1 MNAIP
6 KKQTALQ
13 LVGPDEL
20 KLNTDKDVL
29 APGPYQILA
38 RVEAV
43 GLCFSDLKLL
53 KQFDAHARKSEVL
66 CGIEPKALAENP
78 AYVPGTKP
86 TVPGHEACCTI
97 VAVGDHVKHH
107 RIGQRVLV
115 QTDYRWLKTAASN
128 AAFGYNF
135 EGALQQYV
143 LMDERIIIEPDSG
156 ESFLIPVEDHLSA
169 SAAALVEP
177 WACVESSYISKERA
191 AIKTGG
197 KLLVVADKGR
207 AVKGVQEAF
216 DRAGAPAGVTVICAE
231 PSQAAALANAQ
242 KADNCESIPNEH
254 FDDIVYFGSDKTT
267 IETLNDKLAGGGI
280 MNIVLG
286 GSSIGAPV
294 SIGVGRV
301 HYGLTRWIGTTG
313 SNPAESYKNI
323 PRTCELRD
331 GESFVVV
338 GAGGPMGQMHVIRAL
353 CSGVPNIT
361 VIGTDMDDARLASLQ
376 KKAEPFARAN
386 GVAMKMVNTVKM
398 PLTGKYS
405 YFALMAPV
413 PVLVSNSIR
422 DSQPGCLINLFAGIP
437 APTKHEIDLDTY
449 IANRCFML
457 GTSGSTI
464 DDMKIVLKKVTSG
477 RLNTNCSVD
486 AVSGMAGATAG
497 IAAVENRTLA
507 GKIVVYP
514 MLHDMGLIPLVD
526 LHQHY
531 PTVAAKLENG
541 QWSRAAEDE
550 LLRVAAKA

>member
-1 MNAIP
+1 MKINIP
-6 KKQTALQ
+6 AKQTALQ

-20 KLNTDKDVL
+20 KLNTDKEVL
-29 APGPYQILA
+29 SPGPYQILA

-53 KQFDAHARKSEVL
+53 KQFDAHAERAKS
-66 CGIEPKALAENP
+66 CGIEPQALAET

-231 PSQAAALANAQ
+231 PSQAAAHANAQ
-242 KADNCESIPNEH
+242 KADTCESLPNEH

-294 SIGVGRV
+294 SVGVGQ
-301 HYGLTRWIGTTG
+301 
-313 SNPAESYKNI
+313 S
-323 PRTCELRD
+323 
-331 GESFVVV
+331 
-338 GAGGPMGQMHVIRAL
+338 
-353 CSGVPNIT
+353 IT
-361 VIGTDMDDARLASLQ
+361 A
-376 KKAEPFARAN
+376 
-386 GVAMKMVNTVKM
+386 
-398 PLTGKYS
+398 
-405 YFALMAPV
+405 
-413 PVLVSNSIR
+413 
-422 DSQPGCLINLFAGIP
+422 
-437 APTKHEIDLDTY
+437 
-449 IANRCFML
+449 
-457 GTSGSTI
+457 
-464 DDMKIVLKKVTSG
+464 
-477 RLNTNCSVD
+477 
-486 AVSGMAGATAG
+486 
-497 IAAVENRTLA
+497 
-507 GKIVVYP
+507 
-514 MLHDMGLIPLVD
+514 
-526 LHQHY
+526 
-531 PTVAAKLENG
+531 
-541 QWSRAAEDE
+541 
-550 LLRVAAKA
+550 